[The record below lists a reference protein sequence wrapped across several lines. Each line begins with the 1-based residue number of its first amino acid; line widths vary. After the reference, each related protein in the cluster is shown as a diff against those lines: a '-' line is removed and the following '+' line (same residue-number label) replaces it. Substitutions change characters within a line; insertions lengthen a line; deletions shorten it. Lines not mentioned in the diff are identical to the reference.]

1 MAMVRVYLI
10 LNKLFKDLITGQ
22 MILNNHWLE
31 SKIRRFRQ
39 ESLYYFQKILY
50 NIFIAGKNIV

>member
-1 MAMVRVYLI
+1 MKA
-10 LNKLFKDLITGQ
+10 DA
-22 MILNNHWLE
+22 LNNHWLE

-50 NIFIAGKNIV
+50 NISIAGKTSYKMFILDETI